1 MPPLSATDPT
11 SVTRDLLRSWRLP
24 KPSGGKEDRGRVLV
38 IGGSAETPGGALLAA
53 EAALRAGAG
62 KLQVATA
69 RSVAAAVAVALPEA
83 MVRGL
88 PELPAGAVSPAAAEE
103 LLDLVEQAD
112 CVLLGPGLADPEASA
127 RLVLALTHRLPDR
140 VVVDA
145 LALAAVTEQPEFLRG
160 RRHAVLTPNPGELAH
175 SLGLPAEA
183 VADDPAGC
191 ARALA
196 ERTNGV
202 VSLGG
207 ATSWTAAPDGRLWRD
222 DGGSAGLGVSG
233 SGDVRAGLVAGLL
246 ARGCDPAQAAVW
258 GAYVHGAAGE
268 RLAGSVGPSGFLAR
282 ELPGQV
288 PGLLAEIAG

>member
-1 MPPLSATDPT
+1 MPRASATDPAT
-11 SVTRDLLRSWRLP
+11 VTRDLLRGWPLP
-24 KPSGGKEDRGRVLV
+24 EPSGGKEDRGRVLV
-38 IGGSAETPGGALLAA
+38 VGGTAETPGGVLLAA

-69 RSVAAAVAVALPEA
+69 RSVAPAVAVALPEA

-88 PELPAGAVSPAAAEE
+88 PEMSAGAINPAAADQ
-103 LLDLVEQAD
+103 LLDLVERAD
-112 CVLLGPGLADPEASA
+112 CVLLGPGFSDPEASA
-127 RLVLALTHRLPDR
+127 ALVLELADGLPAR

-145 LALAAVTEQPEFLRG
+145 LALAAVTEQPDSLR
-160 RRHAVLTPNPGELAH
+160 RCAQAVLTPNPGELARA
-175 SLGLPAEA
+175 LGAPPDA

-196 ERTNGV
+196 ERTSSV

-207 ATSWTAAPDGRLWRD
+207 ATSWTAAPSGDLWRD
-222 DGGSAGLGVSG
+222 AGGSAGLGVSG

-258 GAYVHGAAGE
+258 GAFVHGLAGE
-268 RLAGSVGPSGFLAR
+268 RLAATVGPFGFLAR

-288 PGLLAEIAG
+288 PGLLAEIAR